1 MESMMNGKIDIYLR
15 IWVER
20 ADEDKYPVQD
30 KDKLRNNLKIIQGYL
45 CSFES
50 QGLIVVNTSAAA
62 FPQALDWLHNYLL
75 QRIEEGISSVPSGN
89 SEQVASD

>member
-30 KDKLRNNLKIIQGYL
+30 KDKLRNNLKIIQDYL

-89 SEQVASD
+89 SGQVASD